1 MRKLLSVVFVSA
13 LALSMFTGCIGR
25 SGLTQKLRTWNLE
38 VQETKWKRQAIAIP
52 LFPVL
57 YATNI
62 LDMVLFNTIEFWSG
76 TNPIN
81 NEPAIVNLPVAALE
95 QRGIYNVASAQMR
108 YTPDGIQLHIIY
120 ENGADETLPAK
131 NENGLYRFFR
141 GSELLLEIRAE
152 DLEDYHAALRAKIE
166 LDSPS

>member
-13 LALSMFTGCIGR
+13 VALSMLTGCVGR
-25 SGLTQKLRTWNLE
+25 QALSKKLRNWNLE
-38 VQETKWKRQAIAIP
+38 VAESKWGRQGVAIP

-62 LDMVLFNTIEFWSG
+62 LDMVIFNTIEFWSG
-76 TNPIN
+76 TSVIS

-108 YTPDGIQLHIIY
+108 YMPDEIQLRIIY
-120 ENGADETLPAK
+120 KDGNDETLTAK
-131 NENGLYRFFR
+131 NEDGLYRFFS
-141 GSELLLEIRAE
+141 GSDLLLEIRAE
-152 DLEDYHAALRAKIE
+152 DLEAYHAALRARIE

>member
-1 MRKLLSVVFVSA
+1 MRRLLSIVFMGAFV
-13 LALSMFTGCIGR
+13 LSMATGCIGR
-25 SGLTQKLRTWNLE
+25 QGLSQKLKTWNLE
-38 VQETKWKRQAIAIP
+38 KAESKWGRQGIAIP
-52 LFPVL
+52 LFPVT
-57 YATNI
+57 YVSGI
-62 LDMVLFNTIEFWSG
+62 LDIVIFNTIEFWSG

-108 YTPDGIQLHIIY
+108 YMPDGIQLHIIY

-141 GSELLLEIRAE
+141 GSELLLEIRVE
-152 DLEDYHAALRAKIE
+152 DLEADRAALRAKVD
-166 LDSPS
+166 DSLS